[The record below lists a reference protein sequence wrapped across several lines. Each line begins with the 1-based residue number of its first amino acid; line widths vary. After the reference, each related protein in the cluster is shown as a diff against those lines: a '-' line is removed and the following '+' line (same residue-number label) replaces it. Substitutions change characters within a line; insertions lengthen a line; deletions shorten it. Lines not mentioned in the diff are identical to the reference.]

1 MVIRKILYLI
11 LVIVLLFFMVLYVS
25 YLPLMLLTIALALPV
40 VLFIMLII
48 IKKNISIEANTQN
61 ITGNKNQQIP
71 FEIVV
76 SNNSFLP
83 VSNLE
88 LSLSYYNN
96 LNKTLEKN
104 KILAS
109 VDAFSIQKVNCNILS
124 KHCGNITIH
133 VNKIKIYD
141 YIKLL
146 SIKKKIN
153 ISFEASVL
161 PNIYDLEIQQNDVD
175 DETLAD
181 SQSFSK
187 VKIGDDTSEI
197 FDIREYVKG
206 DNLKRIHWN
215 LSSKLQELM
224 IKDYSLELNLYQI
237 IFLELYSEEKSV
249 DNLECLVE
257 LTISLSK
264 GLLDNR
270 FYHYIAWYSGCNDEF
285 HKVII
290 TSEEE
295 LYIAINLIL
304 DSMNYNDRTY
314 TIEFE
319 NSLNDDKQYLHIFY
333 VTSKLFDENIL
344 ELNKLNSK
352 KTVLYLN
359 DNVEY
364 VSDLDLSCAEVV
376 PIKFASIKQSLGK
389 IVI

>member
-1 MVIRKILYLI
+1 MIIRKMLYLI
-11 LVIVLLFFMVLYVS
+11 LVILLLFFMVLYVS
-25 YLPLMLLTIALALPV
+25 YIPLMLLAIVLALPAIM
-40 VLFIMLII
+40 FIMLII
-48 IKKNISIEANTQN
+48 IKKNISIEVNTKN
-61 ITGNKNQQIP
+61 TTGNKNQQIP

-83 VSNLE
+83 ISNLE
-88 LSLSYYNN
+88 LNLSYYNN
-96 LNKTLEKN
+96 LNKILEKN
-104 KILAS
+104 KILVS

-124 KHCGNITIH
+124 KHCGNITIQ

-153 ISFEASVL
+153 ISLEVGVL

-175 DETLAD
+175 DETSAD

-187 VKIGDDTSEI
+187 VKNGDDTSEV

-224 IKDYSLELNLYQI
+224 VKDYSLELNLYQI
-237 IFLELYSEEKSV
+237 IFLELYSEEKSF

-264 GLLDNR
+264 FLLDNR

-304 DSMNYNDRTY
+304 NSMNYNDRTY

-319 NSLNDDKQYLHIFY
+319 NSLNDDKQYLRIFY
-333 VTSKLFDENIL
+333 VTSKLFNENSL
-344 ELNKLNSK
+344 ELNNLNGK

-359 DNVEY
+359 DNAENG
-364 VSDLDLSCAEVV
+364 SDLDLIKAEVV
-376 PIKFASIKQSLGK
+376 PIKFARISQSLGK